1 MAVKTQLVNG
11 AFQDNEGN
19 PLSNGLLRFTLSHE
33 STTNSPSSQVIS
45 GITTKI
51 FLDNNG
57 NVAGTQSIWTNDV
70 LSPAGSFYTVDA
82 FNNKGLA
89 VWGVPQYWTLVSG
102 SPIDLG
108 TIADTN
114 P

>member
-1 MAVKTQLVNG
+1 MAAKTQLIG
-11 AFQDNEGN
+11 GLFQDNEGN
-19 PLSNGLLRFTLSHE
+19 ALSNGWLRFTLSHE
-33 STTNSPSSQVIS
+33 STTSSPNSQVVS
-45 GITTKI
+45 GVITKI

-70 LSPAGSFYTVDA
+70 LAPSGSYYTVDA
-82 FNNKGLA
+82 YNNKGLA
-89 VWGVPQYWTLVSG
+89 VWSVPQYWTLVSG

-108 TIADTN
+108 TITDTN